1 LGKDKAVDLSA
12 VARVTDGLSGAE
24 LEMIVNE
31 AAIRAVRRVS
41 NQLNKGIGEHS
52 VDTTVYP
59 QDFEASVESFFQSR
73 NQKKTPK
80 QFGFDVERSAGV
92 STSPAGIFFRA

>member
-1 LGKDKAVDLSA
+1 LGKGKAVDLSA

-41 NQLNKGIGEHS
+41 NQLNEGIGENS
-52 VDTTVYP
+52 LDTTVYP

-73 NQKKTPK
+73 NKKKTPK
-80 QFGFDVERSAGV
+80 QFGFDVES
-92 STSPAGIFFRA
+92 STVPASPAGVFFSL